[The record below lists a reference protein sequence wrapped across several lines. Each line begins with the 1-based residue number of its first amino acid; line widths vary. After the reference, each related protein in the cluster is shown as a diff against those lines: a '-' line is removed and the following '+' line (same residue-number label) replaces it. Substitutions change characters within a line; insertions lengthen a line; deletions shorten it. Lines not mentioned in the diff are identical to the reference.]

1 MIYIYTNKLIQQIIQ
16 QINFQTVVMH
26 HRKKQQINLE
36 TLVIDL

>member
-1 MIYIYTNKLIQQIIQ
+1 MRHYRKKQ